1 MFKNRI
7 DAGRR
12 LANKLGEFKGK
23 ECVVL
28 GVPRGGV
35 VVAREVADKLGSKLD
50 IVIPRKVGAPYNTE
64 VAVGAVTEDGNVF
77 WDERL
82 MRILGVMPDLLEESV
97 KVAVKEI
104 ERRTNIYRDGKSKV
118 DINSKN
124 VVLVDDGIAT
134 GFTVLAA
141 VRSIKSQNPL
151 SITLAVPVASKE
163 ALNKFKGEVDSIIC
177 LDIPEDF
184 SAVGHFYE
192 EFEQITDD
200 EVIELL
206 RKA

>member
-35 VVAREVADKLGSKLD
+35 VVAREVADKLGAKLD